1 METKASEIHIAF
13 VGRNVSEIVADLQAE
28 VPPEV
33 RLRAHE
39 FQHPMSQLEELG
51 SATSDY
57 LSREGYWSLY
67 GVGLGIHVKT
77 NRVHLNLKHTT
88 PAEIEKAIRARFAG
102 APLEIELTTS
112 RWVAQ

>member
-1 METKASEIHIAF
+1 MSEIEA
-13 VGRNVSEIVADLQAE
+13 
-28 VPPEV
+28 
-33 RLRAHE
+33 
-39 FQHPMSQLEELG
+39 LG

-57 LSREGYWSLY
+57 LSREGYWALY

-77 NRVHLNLKHTT
+77 NRVHLNLKDTT
-88 PAEIEKAIRARFAG
+88 PAEIEEAIRARFAG